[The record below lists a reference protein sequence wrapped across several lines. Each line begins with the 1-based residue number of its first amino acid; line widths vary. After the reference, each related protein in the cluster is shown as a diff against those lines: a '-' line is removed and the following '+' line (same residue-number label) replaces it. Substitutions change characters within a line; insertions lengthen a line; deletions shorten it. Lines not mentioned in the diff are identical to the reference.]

1 MRKVKQVS
9 KKLSDEIVWEEG
21 TGNVFSDLG
30 FENSEEML
38 AKAKLTLYINQL
50 IKQKKLTQVEAAKL
64 LGIDQAKISYLHRGR
79 LAGFSMERLV
89 KFINFL
95 NHDVELV
102 IKKTRR
108 RTHYGSLNVVW
119 A

>member
-1 MRKVKQVS
+1 MRKTKQIS
-9 KKLSDEIVWEEG
+9 TKLSDEIIWEEG
-21 TGNVFSDLG
+21 SDNVFSDLG

-64 LGIDQAKISYLHRGR
+64 LGVDQAKISHLHRGR
-79 LAGFSMERLV
+79 LAGFSIERLV
-89 KFINFL
+89 RFINFL

-102 IKKTRR
+102 VKKTRSR
-108 RTHYGSLNVVW
+108 AHHSSLNVVL